1 MKFSAL
7 LIIFFIVLY
16 SCSPV
21 RNRGTIK
28 RGSDKA
34 GIEISADTTA
44 NSFTNKERFSD
55 TTLIMLPTI
64 TAERSNSLSDDFDI
78 AVRMFDDEKYDE
90 ACPKLKTY
98 AETLTQG
105 DSLYYEARFFYSECL
120 LQQNKIAEGKSIL
133 MQIENDPMLTDI
145 VNERVLVRLGQI
157 YCVEKDQQK
166 AEDYFKLLRNTYP
179 ESIYIPLADCD
190 VVK

>member
-1 MKFSAL
+1 
-7 LIIFFIVLY
+7 
-16 SCSPV
+16 
-21 RNRGTIK
+21 
-28 RGSDKA
+28 
-34 GIEISADTTA
+34 
-44 NSFTNKERFSD
+44 
-55 TTLIMLPTI
+55 
-64 TAERSNSLSDDFDI
+64 
-78 AVRMFDDEKYDE
+78 
-90 ACPKLKTY
+90 
-98 AETLTQG
+98 
-105 DSLYYEARFFYSECL
+105 
-120 LQQNKIAEGKSIL
+120 